1 MNIKR
6 QIRKIALLALL
17 GVALAMNFTGESLTD
32 VILVIIL
39 AVLFD
44 IDLMLKEGK

>member
-6 QIRKIALLALL
+6 KIREIGLLVLL

-32 VILVIIL
+32 VNLVIIL

-44 IDLMLKEGK
+44 IDLMLREGK